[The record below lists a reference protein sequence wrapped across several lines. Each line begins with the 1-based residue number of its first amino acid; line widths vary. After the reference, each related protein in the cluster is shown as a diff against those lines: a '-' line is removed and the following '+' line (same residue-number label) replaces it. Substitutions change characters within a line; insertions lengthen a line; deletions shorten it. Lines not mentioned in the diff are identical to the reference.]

1 METKKNNLFKKYIF
15 FILIASCLFS
25 CDNHKQ
31 SDVVEE
37 DLPVI
42 VEEDPLEIIEEE
54 PHEIVQGFEI
64 PTHLPSTKWK
74 LEGIVDVQTNTIKEL
89 EPKDYERCYT
99 LTLYSDGTFT
109 GYTSRNKFVCVF
121 ESSTGNV
128 RLLLITEINEQGD
141 GSLFYNTL
149 LSVQSHTQQE
159 HELKLFYNDKMN
171 YLLYKKNE

>member
-1 METKKNNLFKKYIF
+1 MKKKKSELFKKYIF

-25 CDNHKQ
+25 CDNHKL

-37 DLPVI
+37 EPSEIIEEDLP
-42 VEEDPLEIIEEE
+42 EIIEEE

-89 EPKDYERCYT
+89 EPKDYEISYT

-109 GYTSRNKFVCVF
+109 GYTSINKFVCVF

-128 RLLLITEINEQGD
+128 RLLLITEAGERGD
-141 GSLFYNTL
+141 GRLFYNTL

-159 HELKLFYNDKMN
+159 HELKLFYNDKRN
-171 YLLYKKNE
+171 YLLYKKSE